1 MPLHIINGDI
11 LNMDNVEYI
20 VHQVNC
26 LTVQSHGLSESIS
39 MKYPWADV
47 HAQRRNITGRY
58 LAIAKDRD
66 IPGTIRIF
74 KNPSHTP
81 HVICLFGQ
89 YDFGTPRYQQ
99 RVFDFKDSSE
109 NREHLFY
116 SCLKHIS
123 ELKPISAALSW
134 GICCSLDGGNWER
147 YYSMIVNLSSHCD
160 VTLVYNLMY
169 CYQ

>member
-1 MPLHIINGDI
+1 
-11 LNMDNVEYI
+11 
-20 VHQVNC
+20 
-26 LTVQSHGLSESIS
+26 

-47 HAQRRNITGRY
+47 YAQRRNITGRY

-109 NREHLFY
+109 NRENLFY

-123 ELKPISAALSW
+123 ELKPKSAVLPW
-134 GICCSLDGGNWER
+134 
-147 YYSMIVNLSSHCD
+147 V
-160 VTLVYNLMY
+160 
-169 CYQ
+169 